1 MSTFKIKLSQI
12 SSMFGHTNYKLQENE
27 AADGQENLESMRSQR
42 QGDKYYT
49 MAANVDPLPLFSW

>member
-12 SSMFGHTNYKLQENE
+12 SSMFGHTNYKLRENE

-42 QGDKYYT
+42 QGE
-49 MAANVDPLPLFSW
+49 